1 MSSLHKTSTAACILL
16 LIVVLA
22 FASVERTSITDQTL
36 ISFASGADVV
46 DACIQKINQN
56 GLFTYDEKL
65 LERIA
70 ITESGY
76 TYKNK
81 KDGGIWQLTLE
92 HFKETKDHI
101 SPYLEESIRQ
111 MYGYEW
117 KSMKWVNLTTPFLS
131 ALAARLYIN
140 QSLHQLP
147 LSSNVLSQAVYW
159 ANNYTKQSQDASK
172 YIEAVRHWEKI
183 KGIYFNET

>member
-16 LIVVLA
+16 LIVDLA

-101 SPYLEESIRQ
+101 SPYLEESIRTNVWLRMEVHEMGEFDYSVFICPCCKIIHQ
-111 MYGYEW
+111 S
-117 KSMKWVNLTTPFLS
+117 KSSPASSVFKCTES
-131 ALAARLYIN
+131 S
-140 QSLHQLP
+140 SLLGKQLHK
-147 LSSNVLSQAVYW
+147 AV
-159 ANNYTKQSQDASK
+159 TRCKQ
-172 YIEAVRHWEKI
+172 
-183 KGIYFNET
+183 IY